1 MALVNPEN
9 YGLYSNIGLGQTFF
23 RSRVRTPEQKA
34 WDTMYAE
41 LLKTFFKK
49 VTTPYA
55 IYCGVG
61 PIKYLEM
68 PVCNMN
74 LAHQKMCNKKGLRF
88 YLWEPI
94 STYDL
99 RFGKDEKTTYVHYT
113 EEEAKYIRSYE
124 LDSIAQYVKRNKLTN
139 VYVYTPNS
147 KIKKYFQ
154 ESYPDLQLDCLPV
167 GWVYPVTLNI
177 DEKDMDIDPNSITKK
192 FWAGNWRYASHR
204 HCVASYLVNT
214 VDLKDYNLS
223 WIYKSTSQILLNNKF
238 AELPRKQM
246 LLEGSNKLGKLS
258 PLAMDIG
265 IDRKYNIDE
274 YVHINMDTN
283 PAKHYKECLVAI
295 VNETRFAEM
304 TPLLTEK
311 IMNAMLNCRP
321 FIMVGPP
328 GNLAYMKRWGFA
340 TFSDII
346 DESYDNETNHT
357 KRLDMIFTEIDKIA
371 KLSKTEMENFYAE
384 AVPNCV
390 HNYYHILDLQEKLIG
405 NYDEKGKLKNV
416 AINKNKNWRRI
427 RDVD

>member
-34 WDTMYAE
+34 WDSMYAE

-99 RFGKDEKTTYVHYT
+99 RLGKDEKTTYVHYT

-154 ESYPDLQLDCLPV
+154 KSYPD
-167 GWVYPVTLNI
+167 
-177 DEKDMDIDPNSITKK
+177 
-192 FWAGNWRYASHR
+192 
-204 HCVASYLVNT
+204 
-214 VDLKDYNLS
+214 
-223 WIYKSTSQILLNNKF
+223 
-238 AELPRKQM
+238 
-246 LLEGSNKLGKLS
+246 
-258 PLAMDIG
+258 
-265 IDRKYNIDE
+265 
-274 YVHINMDTN
+274 
-283 PAKHYKECLVAI
+283 
-295 VNETRFAEM
+295 
-304 TPLLTEK
+304 
-311 IMNAMLNCRP
+311 
-321 FIMVGPP
+321 
-328 GNLAYMKRWGFA
+328 
-340 TFSDII
+340 
-346 DESYDNETNHT
+346 
-357 KRLDMIFTEIDKIA
+357 
-371 KLSKTEMENFYAE
+371 
-384 AVPNCV
+384 
-390 HNYYHILDLQEKLIG
+390 
-405 NYDEKGKLKNV
+405 
-416 AINKNKNWRRI
+416 
-427 RDVD
+427 